1 MERLLNHPT
10 TTLPTASHP
19 PATGAVDALL
29 VLSASRPAFNP
40 FACGATD
47 EPLAG
52 LTLPT
57 ASELSAS
64 SSGTGG
70 ERSAPLTT
78 SGPPFVGRGGL
89 GSGSR
94 EGETVGSSSR
104 SRSWQ
109 DDSDLPT
116 ATALPGSR
124 QRGQRGQ
131 PKPADTSLSTLQRGL
146 WVDSIGG
153 CGRHHAALLHLGD
166 PGQTLPRA
174 EGRATPMIHS
184 SHSCVLRCAESS
196 LEHTRPVRCR
206 GRWRSSRDLP
216 IRQRVRASSMPLTGR
231 SQMMMR
237 AKSESVNQL
246 RRK

>member
-1 MERLLNHPT
+1 MRT
-10 TTLPTASHP
+10 
-19 PATGAVDALL
+19 
-29 VLSASRPAFNP
+29 
-40 FACGATD
+40 GATD

-57 ASELSAS
+57 ASEQSAS

-131 PKPADTSLSTLQRGL
+131 PKPADTQRQPSLPAGL
-146 WVDSIGG
+146 SARPVLPYRSRRIASSGNSASSSSASMKSANSCVSDGASSSDGGANSNARARAETARATTG
-153 CGRHHAALLHLGD
+153 CGS
-166 PGQTLPRA
+166 
-174 EGRATPMIHS
+174 ATGTSDDEPPPS
-184 SHSCVLRCAESS
+184 
-196 LEHTRPVRCR
+196 
-206 GRWRSSRDLP
+206 
-216 IRQRVRASSMPLTGR
+216 VRAVQSVSTY
-231 SQMMMR
+231 SQSVFTCSQS
-237 AKSESVNQL
+237 AVHESHGL
-246 RRK
+246 SPP